1 MHRIVDDPART
12 LDRII
17 YEMRFQL
24 VEAKKQV
31 AVAIADE
38 HRLRREVE
46 RQAAETTAWERR
58 AMMAV
63 RAGDDGLARAAL
75 LRKTEHDELQKTYEA
90 QWAEQKRAV
99 DTLRHALHALD
110 HRIADA
116 SRQRNMLLARLSR
129 ANAQRTIAM
138 TLSNMNGYSPWS
150 PLERMEDRVT
160 QLEAEVD
167 AAADIYGGTD
177 VSLEAQFA
185 ALEARSR
192 VDDELEALKRRLDG
206 ERPKK
211 ALPATLS

>member
-46 RQAAETTAWERR
+46 RQAGETSAWERR

-63 RAGDDGLARAAL
+63 RAGDDALARAAL
-75 LRKTEHDELQKTYEA
+75 LRKGEHDELLKTYEA

-99 DTLRHALHALD
+99 DTLRAALRALD
-110 HRIADA
+110 HRIDEA

-129 ANAQRTIAM
+129 ANAQRTIAI
-138 TLSNMNGYSPWS
+138 TLSNMNGYAPWT
-150 PLERMEDRVT
+150 PLERMEDRVS

-167 AAADIYGGTD
+167 AAADIYGGAD
-177 VSLEAQFA
+177 LSLEAQFA
-185 ALEARSR
+185 VLEARSR
-192 VDDELEALKRRLDG
+192 VDDELDALKRRLEG